1 VTVGLG
7 AGLAVGLGAG
17 LAVGLGAGLALG
29 LGETPG
35 DGPALCTGEAL
46 TLRVGKLP
54 IAFLTVLPHPAAAHP
69 LARIAAERAR
79 LLVRRRM
86 PGPFARLFR
95 TLPGHVNTI
104 HDPAVRTTQASP
116 ATDEL
121 GFSSASSVKDAATF
135 SSGLRTSVRGPGGG
149 S

>member
-7 AGLAVGLGAG
+7 AGLAVRLGAG
-17 LAVGLGAGLALG
+17 VALG
-29 LGETPG
+29 LG

-69 LARIAAERAR
+69 PARIAAERAI
-79 LLVRRRM
+79 LLARRRM

-104 HDPAVRTTQASP
+104 HDPADRTIRASP
-116 ATDEL
+116 AMEEL
-121 GFSSASSVKDAATF
+121 GVFGGLIGKGRGDISA
-135 SSGLRTSVRGPGGG
+135 GLRPSVRGPGGG